1 MFNNHG
7 VRGSPMAQIR
17 YGARD
22 NRVKRALEHEAP
34 GAMTSAQA
42 VTVVY
47 ETDPELVAAV
57 LPKPLKPGAEPLVR
71 ITISSVAIPGLPTI
85 TVGWI
90 GVPAIFGDRVGEYP
104 LFMPNTAEWSV
115 LAGRETYGEP
125 KKLADVWVKRDGD
138 QVEAGVARMGY
149 TICEIRGRVNEK
161 REPYTKEKLDFWIK
175 CQPSVEGV
183 GFESDPVLLCG
194 PKTEEARVFE
204 GIDGDLILKDSP
216 FDPVADLVVRR
227 IVDINWSERVTTPF
241 VGQFVCKLDPE
252 DVLPYVHQRYDDL
265 TALGKK
271 H

>member
-1 MFNNHG
+1 
-7 VRGSPMAQIR
+7 MAQIR

-22 NRVKRALEHEAP
+22 AREKQTLEHEKAD
-34 GAMTSAQA
+34 AMTTAQA
-42 VTVVY
+42 VTAIY
-47 ETDPELVAAV
+47 ETDPELIAAV
-57 LPKPLKPGAEPLVR
+57 LPKPLKPGREPHVR
-71 ITISSVAIPGLPTI
+71 ITISSVTIPGLPTI

-90 GVPAIFGDRVGEYP
+90 GVPATYGDRVGEYP

-115 LAGRETYGEP
+115 FAGRETYGEP

-161 REPYTKEKLDFWIK
+161 REPYTKQKLDFWIK
-175 CQPSVEGV
+175 FQPSVQGG
-183 GFESDPVLLCG
+183 GFDGDPVLLCG

-216 FDPVADLVVRR
+216 FDPIADLVVRR

-241 VGQFVCKLDPE
+241 VGQFVAKLNPA
-252 DVLPYVHQRYDDL
+252 DVLPFVHQRYDDL
-265 TALGKK
+265 SVLSKQR
-271 H
+271 

>member
-1 MFNNHG
+1 
-7 VRGSPMAQIR
+7 MAQIR
-17 YGARD
+17 YGARSAQE
-22 NRVKRALEHEAP
+22 KHTLEHEATD
-34 GAMTSAQA
+34 AMTSAQA
-42 VTVVY
+42 VTAVY
-47 ETDPELVAAV
+47 ETDPELIAAV
-57 LPKPLKPGAEPLVR
+57 LPKPLKPGAEPHVR
-71 ITISSVAIPGLPTI
+71 ITISSVTIPGLPTI

-90 GVPAIFGDRVGEYP
+90 GVPATYGDRVGEYP

-115 LAGRETYGEP
+115 FAGRETYGEP

-138 QVEAGVARMGY
+138 QVEAGIARMGY

-175 CQPSVEGV
+175 FQPSVQGD
-183 GFESDPVLLCG
+183 GFDGDPVLLCG

-241 VGQFVCKLDPE
+241 VGQFVAKLDPA
-252 DVLPYVHQRYDDL
+252 DVLPFVHQRYDDL
-265 TALGKK
+265 SVLAKK
-271 H
+271 R

>member
-1 MFNNHG
+1 
-7 VRGSPMAQIR
+7 MAQIR
-17 YGARD
+17 YGARAASE
-22 NRVKRALEHEAP
+22 KQMLEHEAP
-34 GAMTSAQA
+34 DALTSAQA
-42 VTVVY
+42 VTAVY

-57 LPKPLKPGAEPLVR
+57 LPKPLKPGPEPLVR
-71 ITISSVAIPGLPTI
+71 ITISSVTIPGLPTI

-90 GVPAIFGDRVGEYP
+90 GVPATYGDRVGEYP

-138 QVEAGVARMGY
+138 LVEAGVARMGY
-149 TICEIRGRVNEK
+149 TICEIRGRVNDK
-161 REPYTKEKLDFWIK
+161 REPYKKEKLDFWIK
-175 CQPSVEGV
+175 FQPSVEKGD
-183 GFESDPVLLCG
+183 GFESDPLLLCG
-194 PKTEEARVFE
+194 PKTEEALVFE

-241 VGQFVCKLDPE
+241 TGQFVAKLNPA
-252 DVLPYVHQRYDDL
+252 DVLPFVHQRYDDL
-265 TALGKK
+265 SVVGRG